1 MNILLQFLLATEWR
15 QQQKRNVSNEKLLAV
30 QRRKQKPQENDM
42 LPNKNNQRTDIDI
55 FAKASLEHHKDK
67 LEEMEKEKII
77 LRPSFKSQHSKAWL
91 HIRVRTSRYLT
102 NVAMYDYAH

>member
-1 MNILLQFLLATEWR
+1 
-15 QQQKRNVSNEKLLAV
+15 
-30 QRRKQKPQENDM
+30 M

-77 LRPSFKSQHSKAWL
+77 LRPSFKRRGFTNLESQHSKAWL